1 MAAIEY
7 DDSNLQRLWEALDP
21 KQRMKAL
28 KGAFR
33 REANRVRKVAVSNL
47 RQSIRGDKELERGVR
62 ALVWKQKAGFRVTVG
77 TKRANKKGKGEAGYY
92 ISRKRRGKSGATGKP
107 VLLWAELGT
116 GKRYTKSKTKIF
128 RRQRKGHFTGSMKPY
143 KFMAKTA
150 NRTRGSVTG
159 NLHKEIIDNI
169 KRTAKRYGCT

>member
-1 MAAIEY
+1 MVTIDY
-7 DDSNLQRLWEALDP
+7 DDSNLQRLWEALDS

-33 REANRVRKVAVSNL
+33 REANRVRKIAIKNL
-47 RQSIRGDKELERGVR
+47 RQSIRGDQELERGVR
-62 ALVWKQKAGFRVTVG
+62 ALVWKRKAGFRVTVG
-77 TKRANKKGKGEAGYY
+77 TKRANKKGKGAAGYY
-92 ISRKRRGKSGATGKP
+92 IRRKRRNDPDATGMP

-116 GKRYTKSKTKIF
+116 KKRYTKSKTKIF
-128 RRQRKGHFTGSMKPY
+128 RRKRTGRFTGSMKPY
-143 KFMAKTA
+143 KFMEKAS
-150 NRTRGSVTG
+150 NSVRDSVTG